1 MPSTQID
8 QSFINKITREVKRL
22 MPQMVVDHQR
32 VTKNNGITLNAITI
46 GKPNSSVRPAFYIE
60 NYTNTYP
67 MGINESA
74 ETEEAIRVANEIVN
88 DYNKT
93 QSNEDEC
100 KDIVNILY
108 DFEKVKPLLRA
119 KLINKKRNLSRL
131 NTTPYESF
139 IDMII
144 IAHVEFKQFGNDT
157 ATVTVTRDMIRAWN
171 TTFDEVIQIA
181 KANTFNETHTFKSMK
196 EVIAEIMGIPVEETD
211 DDNEVSMYVLN
222 NSSMTKGAIKICD
235 TNAMMEIANKLN
247 ADLLVLPSS
256 IHEVIIIPKND
267 VTDIDY
273 LSSMVNSINGDFV
286 DEQDVLS
293 DHAYVFTREN
303 GWM

>member
-8 QSFINKITREVKRL
+8 QSFINRITREVNRL
-22 MPQMVVDHQR
+22 LPQMVIDHQR

-144 IAHVEFKQFGNDT
+144 IAYVEFKQFGNDT

-196 EVIAEIMGIPVEETD
+196 EVIAEIMGIPVEEMD
-211 DDNEVSMYVLN
+211 DDNEVSMYVLAN
-222 NSSMTKGAIKICD
+222 ISQTNGAIKICD
-235 TNAMMEIANKLN
+235 TNAMMGIANKLN

-267 VTDIDY
+267 DTDIDY
-273 LSSMVNSINGDFV
+273 LSSMVDSINGDVV

-293 DHAYVFTREN
+293 DHVYVFTRKN

>member
-22 MPQMVVDHQR
+22 FPQMVIDHQK

-108 DFEKVKPLLRA
+108 DFEKVKPLLKA

-144 IAHVEFKQFGNDT
+144 IAYVEFKQFGNDT
-157 ATVTVTRDMIRAWN
+157 ATVTVTRDMIRAWD

-196 EVIAEIMGIPVEETD
+196 EVIAEIMGIPVEEMD
-211 DDNEVSMYVLN
+211 DGNEVLMYVLAN
-222 NSSMTKGAIKICD
+222 ISQTNGAIKICD

-247 ADLLVLPSS
+247 ADLIVLPSS
-256 IHEVIIIPKND
+256 IHEVIIIPKD
-267 VTDIDY
+267 DSMDIDY
-273 LSSMVNSINGDFV
+273 ISSMINQINRDSVN
-286 DEQDVLS
+286 EQDVLS

>member
-22 MPQMVVDHQR
+22 LPQMVIDHQR

-108 DFEKVKPLLRA
+108 DFEKVKPLLKA

-144 IAHVEFKQFGNDT
+144 IAYVEFKQFWNDT

-196 EVIAEIMGIPVEETD
+196 EVIAEIMGIPVEEMD
-211 DDNEVSMYVLN
+211 NDNEVSMYVLAN
-222 NSSMTKGAIKICD
+222 ISQTNGAIKICD

-267 VTDIDY
+267 DTDIDY
-273 LSSMVNSINGDFV
+273 LSSMVDSINGDVV

-293 DHAYVFTREN
+293 DHVYVFTREN